1 MGGRLSMPKA
11 ADGMSETSKPTS
23 ANARAR
29 LTRGGGIINGRTVM
43 APLAALTM
51 AGLLFVYART
61 SIRAAK
67 LNAKKHREADGG
79 QISWHKESMRRHGQM
94 ERLDD
99 DRGTFSEAL
108 MGDIR
113 KKKQQKVGENQKA
126 PVERS
131 DNDAELRKIMGKKD

>member
-1 MGGRLSMPKA
+1 
-11 ADGMSETSKPTS
+11 
-23 ANARAR
+23 
-29 LTRGGGIINGRTVM
+29 M
-43 APLAALTM
+43 APLAAFTM

-67 LNAKKHREADGG
+67 LNAQRHREADGG

-108 MGDIR
+108 MGDLR
-113 KKKQQKVGENQKA
+113 KKKQQKLDETQKA

-131 DNDAELRKIMGKKD
+131 DNDAELRKIIGKKD